1 MAGRPDLDLYNVLL
15 GFGWVRERTELLKA
29 TIDPGFLWRT
39 RRALFPL
46 PLIDR
51 PRPVDPTDAL
61 PPLRARPV
69 EGFEARRVAVVAGG
83 GAGACVSL
91 IGVRRAFEEA
101 GIEPAR
107 ICGCSGGTMWGSM
120 WAAGMS
126 ADEMAEFSLS
136 WRLEDYLDVQW
147 AKVPRYAALALKGF
161 TGLAKG
167 EAIQRTFDERFG
179 DLTVGDL
186 PIPLTSIVYDMDR
199 GGVGYFG
206 TDTKP
211 HLSVGRLVRIAIA
224 LPALVEA
231 VEVDGHLYVDGGI
244 IDLLPTEPILADGG
258 FDHVFAVNFMLPPQ
272 LEPEDITGWKD
283 TPMGVLRASRQAEQ
297 GFQLEFAQRARRALG
312 DRLTIIDAADHRL
325 LRGPAFYDL
334 FIDRSRWPALIR
346 EGHER
351 ATRSLD
357 AFRPAVD

>member
-15 GFGWVRERTELLKA
+15 GFGWVRERAELLKA
-29 TIDPGFLWRT
+29 TIDPAFLMRT

-51 PRPVDPTDAL
+51 PRPVDVLEVL
-61 PPLRARPV
+61 PPPRPRPV
-69 EGFEARRVAVVAGG
+69 EGLEGSRIALVAGG

-101 GIEPAR
+101 GIEPDL

-120 WAAGMS
+120 WAAGLS
-126 ADEMAEFSLS
+126 AEEMAEFSLS

-147 AKVPRYAALALKGF
+147 AKVPRYAVSALKGF

-167 EAIQRTFDERFG
+167 AAIQRTFDERFG
-179 DLTVGDL
+179 ALTAGEL

-199 GGVGYFG
+199 GGVDYFG
-206 TDTKP
+206 TATKP
-211 HLSVGRLVRIAIA
+211 HLTVGRLVRIAIA

-283 TPMGVLRASRQAEQ
+283 TPMGVLKASRQAEQ

-312 DRLTIIDAADHRL
+312 DRLTVIDAADHRL

-334 FIDRSRWPALIR
+334 FIDRTRWPELIR
-346 EGHER
+346 EGHAR
-351 ATRSLD
+351 ATRALD